1 VIPTK
6 CYDVLLGCVSV
17 IIHICTHLCAT
28 PGFAHLSGKEM
39 NMANVEELYNEA
51 EQLKSEGNYEACIS
65 KLDTLIEQD
74 SNYVLAHLALA
85 VVHGKLGQH
94 EQAVR
99 HGQRACEL
107 DSQDPFTFTALSVTF
122 QRAFAGTQ
130 NQEFIQLAEDAMAQA
145 HSLQGQR

>member
-1 VIPTK
+1 
-6 CYDVLLGCVSV
+6 
-17 IIHICTHLCAT
+17 
-28 PGFAHLSGKEM
+28 
-39 NMANVEELYNEA
+39 MANVEELYSEA
-51 EQLKSEGNYEACIS
+51 EQLKSEGNYEACIN

-130 NQEFIQLAEDAMAQA
+130 NQEFIQLAEDAMARA

>member
-1 VIPTK
+1 M
-6 CYDVLLGCVSV
+6 LRCVV
-17 IIHICTHLCAT
+17 WLRICTYPYLHASLRNTRLCA
-28 PGFAHLSGKEM
+28 LSGKEM
-39 NMANVEELYNEA
+39 NLAYVEDLYSEA
-51 EQLKSEGNYEACIS
+51 EQLKSEGSYEACIS